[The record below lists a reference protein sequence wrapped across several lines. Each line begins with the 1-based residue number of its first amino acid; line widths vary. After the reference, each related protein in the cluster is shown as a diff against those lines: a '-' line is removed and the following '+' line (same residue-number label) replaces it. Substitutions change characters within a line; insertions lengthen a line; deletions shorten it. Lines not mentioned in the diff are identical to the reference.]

1 MLGLSEILRKRFE
14 INSDVKS
21 KALMDSLHQSASLMR
36 DVVEYSLNS
45 SSLVDTVDE
54 RNFRNIS
61 INKLIIEVVTLL
73 QSLAD
78 KKQVTLELAL
88 ANDIIV
94 HVEPRGIRQVI
105 INLIENAIKYN
116 IDKGTVTIRT
126 VESDYGRMS
135 VIVED
140 TGTGMTAEQINK
152 CTQPYQRFSNLEGS
166 GLGLSIAEAL
176 MRNMGGQFEIT
187 SKVGVGTKI
196 TVSMEMQS
204 GTAAA

>member
-1 MLGLSEILRKRFE
+1 
-14 INSDVKS
+14 
-21 KALMDSLHQSASLMR
+21 MDSLHQSASLMR